1 MDEYFLNGLVREAV
15 EVLKELVHPRG
26 MGDVMKACMYASFD
40 KVLPLLLLLLLLP
53 TISAP
58 SGHGRC
64 DESMHVCLVR

>member
-40 KVLPLLLLLLLLP
+40 KVQCRDN
-53 TISAP
+53 S
-58 SGHGRC
+58 S
-64 DESMHVCLVR
+64 V